1 MAPRTANPQGIAAL
15 AQAETITNIE
25 EFEKAP
31 FGVKAI
37 FASAAAWAPNPV
49 NPPFYL
55 DLPTRNGQLQPLVLA
70 KLAANA
76 PLAMIDQYIANLK
89 ELKAIAF
96 DAGEQDAGIAATIK
110 TLDEILTDYKIEHTF
125 EIYDGNHTNHVAER
139 IETEALPFF
148 SQNLSFD
155 QGRN

>member
-1 MAPRTANPQGIAAL
+1 L
-15 AQAETITNIE
+15 
-25 EFEKAP
+25 EKAS
-31 FGVKAI
+31 FGIKAV

-55 DLPTRNGQLQPLVLA
+55 DLPSKNGELQPLVLA

-96 DAGEQDAGIAATIK
+96 DAGDQDRIADAIK
-110 TLDEILTDYKIEHTF
+110 TLHEVLNDYKIEHTF
-125 EIYDGNHTNHVAER
+125 EIYDGNHTNRVAER
-139 IETEALPFF
+139 IETKTLPFF
-148 SQNLSFD
+148 SENLSFD
-155 QGRN
+155 QDRN